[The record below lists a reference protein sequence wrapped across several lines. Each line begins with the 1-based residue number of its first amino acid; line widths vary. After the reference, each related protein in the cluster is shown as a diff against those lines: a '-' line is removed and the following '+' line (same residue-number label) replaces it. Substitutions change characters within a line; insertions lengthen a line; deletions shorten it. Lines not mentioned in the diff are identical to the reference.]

1 MAVSCKHCNTNFDT
15 EVKFCSQCGHS
26 IVKVVN
32 TKKIQSLNV
41 IISFYVVMLVF
52 IALVYYIDTAFPFN
66 FKADLGIEISFAIIV
81 LAFAF
86 LDIKPIL
93 KLYTFK
99 TVNLKLIG
107 FAIITPIITSV
118 LVYFTITFIEYLMS
132 VEETANY
139 FESYLYLEYP
149 LFWSIIFIAI
159 MPPIIEELAFRG
171 VLFNKLKEVTNSRLT
186 IIATAFLFALI
197 HFSILSF
204 FWIFPFGLLLGYL
217 RDRYSTLWLG
227 MIIHFLHNFIVL
239 MLDYFNFYSV

>member
-1 MAVSCKHCNTNFDT
+1 MANSCKHCNFFFET
-15 EVKFCSQCGHS
+15 EVKFCSQCGQPVFKA
-26 IVKVVN
+26 IDLKK
-32 TKKIQSLNV
+32 TKSLNI
-41 IISFYVVMLVF
+41 IISFYVVMLIF
-52 IALVYYIDTAFPFN
+52 IAIVYYVDSAFPFN
-66 FKADLGIEISFAIIV
+66 FQADLGIEISFALIV

-99 TVNLKLIG
+99 TINLKLIG
-107 FAIITPIITSV
+107 YAIITPIITSL
-118 LVYFTITFIEYLMS
+118 LVYFSIEFIEYLFS
-132 VEETANY
+132 SGETANY

-159 MPPIIEELAFRG
+159 APPIIEELAFRG
-171 VLFNKLKEVTNSRLT
+171 VLFNRLKEVANSRLT

-204 FWIFPFGLLLGYL
+204 VWIFPFGLLLGYL
-217 RDRYSTLWLG
+217 RDRYKTLWLG

-239 MLDYFNFYSV
+239 MLDYYNFYSI